1 MLAARVL
8 INALV
13 LGCLYACIAI
23 GFSLVWGVLNVIN
36 LIHGSFIVL
45 GAYLAWGLYQSLHI
59 SPWYAL
65 LIAAPLSLCSAI
77 SFSASYSIGL
87 LLRRFLL
94 TLTLTFGLDLIL
106 NNAMIYFFRPIIRK
120 LTLTPPMGSI
130 SLFGVVVPVDRLI
143 ATASALAL
151 TGILYLILR
160 RLRVGRAIVAVR
172 LDRDAA
178 TLMVSVNSIYAIAFG
193 LGAALA
199 GCAGVLMALIFPISP
214 LTSTA
219 YLGKAFVVCV
229 LGGLGSVSGA
239 LAGGILLALIE
250 GIGSTLI
257 GPAHA
262 TTLSFVLLIIFLIV
276 RPQGCSAGR
285 ASNDQMNLLL
295 LVLIACIA
303 ALPLFRRCLR
313 V

>member
-1 MLAARVL
+1 VLIAQIL

-45 GAYLAWGLYQSLHI
+45 GSYLAWGLYQQLGI

-65 LIAAPLSLCSAI
+65 FVAAPVLFVFGYLLQR
-77 SFSASYSIGL
+77 L
-87 LLRRFLL
+87 LLNRVIHAPVLV

-106 NNAMIYFFRPIIRK
+106 NNAMIYFFKADYRK
-120 LTLTPPMGSI
+120 LTLSPPMGSV
-130 SLFGVVVPVDRLI
+130 SLFDVVVPVDRLL
-143 ATASALAL
+143 ATAFALAL
-151 TGILYLILR
+151 TGVLYLVLR

-178 TLMVSVNSIYAIAFG
+178 VLMGVDVKSIYAIAFG

-214 LTSTA
+214 LTSATF
-219 YLGKAFVVCV
+219 LGKAFVVCV

-239 LAGGILLALIE
+239 LAGGLLLALVE
-250 GIGSTLI
+250 GIGSASI
-257 GPAHA
+257 GPSHA
-262 TTLSFVLLIIFLIV
+262 TTLSFALLILFLIV
-276 RPQGCSAGR
+276 RPQGLLGR
-285 ASNDQMNLLL
+285 KG
-295 LVLIACIA
+295 
-303 ALPLFRRCLR
+303 FE
-313 V
+313 

>member
-1 MLAARVL
+1 MLVLQVL

-45 GAYLAWGLYQSLHI
+45 GAYLAWGAYNWVGL
-59 SPWYAL
+59 SPWLSL
-65 LIAAPLSLCSAI
+65 LVAAPLFFAAGYVLQRV
-77 SFSASYSIGL
+77 L
-87 LLRRFLL
+87 LNRVITAPVLV

-106 NNAMIYFFRPIIRK
+106 NNAMIYAFKADYRK
-120 LTLTPPMGSI
+120 LILVPPTGSVA
-130 SLFGVVVPVDRLI
+130 LFGVVVPVDRLI
-143 ATASALAL
+143 ATGAALLL
-151 TGILYLILR
+151 TFLLYLLLR
-160 RLRVGRAIVAVR
+160 RSRIGRAIVAVR

-178 TLMVSVNSIYAIAFG
+178 VLMGVDVKSIYAVAFG

-214 LTSTA
+214 LTSSA

-239 LAGGILLALIE
+239 LAGGLLLALVE
-250 GIGSTLI
+250 GLGAVWF

-262 TTLSFVLLIIFLIV
+262 VTLSFLLLIVFLIV
-276 RPQGCSAGR
+276 RPQGLLGR
-285 ASNDQMNLLL
+285 KG
-295 LVLIACIA
+295 
-303 ALPLFRRCLR
+303 FE
-313 V
+313 

>member
-1 MLAARVL
+1 MLAAQVL

-45 GAYLAWGLYQSLHI
+45 GAYLAWGLYQSLHL

-65 LIAAPLSLCSAI
+65 IVAAPVFFCLGYIVQRIILNRVITAPV
-77 SFSASYSIGL
+77 L
-87 LLRRFLL
+87 V

-106 NNAMIYFFRPIIRK
+106 NNAMIYFFKADYRK
-120 LTLTPPMGSI
+120 LTLSPPMGSV
-130 SLFGVVVPVDRLI
+130 SLFGVVVPVDRLL
-143 ATASALAL
+143 ATAFALAL

-160 RLRVGRAIVAVR
+160 RLKVGRAIVAVR

-178 TLMVSVNSIYAIAFG
+178 VLMGVNVKSIYAIAFG

-214 LTSTA
+214 LTSSA

-250 GIGSTLI
+250 GIGSATI

-262 TTLSFVLLIIFLIV
+262 TTLSFVLLIVFLIL
-276 RPQGCSAGR
+276 RPQGLLGR
-285 ASNDQMNLLL
+285 KG
-295 LVLIACIA
+295 
-303 ALPLFRRCLR
+303 FE
-313 V
+313 

>member
-1 MLAARVL
+1 MLAAQVL

-45 GAYLAWGLYQSLHI
+45 GAYLAWGLYQSLHL

-65 LIAAPLSLCSAI
+65 VIAAPLFFCLGYVVQRIILNRVITAPV
-77 SFSASYSIGL
+77 L
-87 LLRRFLL
+87 V

-106 NNAMIYFFRPIIRK
+106 NNAMIYFFKADYRK
-120 LTLTPPMGSI
+120 LTLSPPMGSV
-130 SLFGVVVPVDRLI
+130 SLFGVVVPVDRLL
-143 ATASALAL
+143 ATALALAL

-160 RLRVGRAIVAVR
+160 RLKVGRAIVAVR

-178 TLMVSVNSIYAIAFG
+178 VLMGVDVKTIYAIAFG

-214 LTSTA
+214 LTSSA

-250 GIGSTLI
+250 GIGSATI

-262 TTLSFVLLIIFLIV
+262 TTLSFVLLIVFLIL
-276 RPQGCSAGR
+276 RPQGLLGR
-285 ASNDQMNLLL
+285 KG
-295 LVLIACIA
+295 
-303 ALPLFRRCLR
+303 FE
-313 V
+313 

>member
-1 MLAARVL
+1 MLLAAQVL

-45 GAYLAWGLYQSLHI
+45 GAYLAWGLYQSLHL

-65 LIAAPLSLCSAI
+65 VIAAPL
-77 SFSASYSIGL
+77 FFVIGYMIQRIIL
-87 LLRRFLL
+87 NRVITAPVLV

-106 NNAMIYFFRPIIRK
+106 NNAMIYYFKADYRK
-120 LTLTPPMGSI
+120 LTLSPPMGSI
-130 SLFGVVVPVDRLI
+130 SLFDVVVPVDRLI
-143 ATASALAL
+143 ATGFALAL

-160 RLRVGRAIVAVR
+160 RLRIGRAIVAVR

-178 TLMVSVNSIYAIAFG
+178 VLMGVKVNSIYAIAFG

-276 RPQGCSAGR
+276 RPQGLLGR
-285 ASNDQMNLLL
+285 KG
-295 LVLIACIA
+295 
-303 ALPLFRRCLR
+303 FE
-313 V
+313 

>member
-1 MLAARVL
+1 MLAAQVL

-65 LIAAPLSLCSAI
+65 VIAAPLFFAFGYLIQRIILNRVITAPV
-77 SFSASYSIGL
+77 L
-87 LLRRFLL
+87 V

-106 NNAMIYFFRPIIRK
+106 NNAMIYYFKADYRK

-130 SLFGVVVPVDRLI
+130 SLFDVVVPVDRLI

-151 TGILYLILR
+151 TGVLYLILR

-178 TLMVSVNSIYAIAFG
+178 TLMGVDVNSIYAIAFG

-276 RPQGCSAGR
+276 RPQGLLGR
-285 ASNDQMNLLL
+285 KG
-295 LVLIACIA
+295 
-303 ALPLFRRCLR
+303 FE
-313 V
+313 

>member
-1 MLAARVL
+1 MYAAQILV
-8 INALV
+8 NALV

-45 GAYLAWGLYQSLHI
+45 GSYLAFALYNSLHI

-65 LIAAPLSLCSAI
+65 LAAAPLFFLLG
-77 SFSASYSIGL
+77 YLLQRL
-87 LLRRFLL
+87 LLNRVISAPVLV

-106 NNAMIYFFRPIIRK
+106 NNAMIYFFKADYRK
-120 LTLTPPMGSI
+120 LALRPPLGSV
-130 SLFGVVVPVDRLI
+130 SAFGVVVPVDRLI
-143 ATASALAL
+143 ATVAALAL
-151 TGILYLILR
+151 TGLLYLVLR
-160 RLRVGRAIVAVR
+160 RSRIGRAIVAVR

-178 TLMVSVNSIYAIAFG
+178 ILVGVDVRQIYAIAFG

-214 LTSTA
+214 LTSST

-239 LAGGILLALIE
+239 LAGGWLLALVE
-250 GIGSTLI
+250 GIGSALF
-257 GPAHA
+257 GPSLA
-262 TTLSFVLLIIFLIV
+262 TTLSFALLIVFLIL
-276 RPQGCSAGR
+276 RPQGLVGR
-285 ASNDQMNLLL
+285 KG
-295 LVLIACIA
+295 
-303 ALPLFRRCLR
+303 FE
-313 V
+313 

>member
-1 MLAARVL
+1 MLAAQVL

-65 LIAAPLSLCSAI
+65 LVATPLFFAFGYLIQRIILNRVITAPVLV
-77 SFSASYSIGL
+77 
-87 LLRRFLL
+87 

-106 NNAMIYFFRPIIRK
+106 NNAMIYYFKADYRK

-130 SLFGVVVPVDRLI
+130 SLFDVVVPVDRLI

-151 TGILYLILR
+151 TGVLYLILR

-178 TLMVSVNSIYAIAFG
+178 TLMGVDVKSIYAIAFG

-276 RPQGCSAGR
+276 RPQGLLGR
-285 ASNDQMNLLL
+285 KG
-295 LVLIACIA
+295 
-303 ALPLFRRCLR
+303 FE
-313 V
+313 

>member
-1 MLAARVL
+1 MWVAQVL

-23 GFSLVWGVLNVIN
+23 GFSLGWGVLNVIN

-45 GAYLAWGLYQSLHI
+45 GAYLAWGLYQSLSI
-59 SPWYAL
+59 SPWYVL
-65 LIAAPLSLCSAI
+65 FIAAPLFFILG
-77 SFSASYSIGL
+77 YLLQRL
-87 LLRRFLL
+87 LLNRVITAPVLV

-106 NNAMIYFFRPIIRK
+106 NNAMIYFFKADYRK
-120 LTLTPPMGSI
+120 LTLSPLMGSI
-130 SLFGVVVPVDRLI
+130 SLFDVV
-143 ATASALAL
+143 ALAL
-151 TGILYLILR
+151 TGVLYLVLR

-178 TLMVSVNSIYAIAFG
+178 VLMGVDVKSIYAIAFG

-214 LTSTA
+214 LTSST

-239 LAGGILLALIE
+239 LAGGLLLALVE
-250 GIGSTLI
+250 GVGATFL

-262 TTLSFVLLIIFLIV
+262 TTLSFALLIVFLIA
-276 RPQGCSAGR
+276 RPQGLLGR
-285 ASNDQMNLLL
+285 KG
-295 LVLIACIA
+295 
-303 ALPLFRRCLR
+303 FE
-313 V
+313 

>member
-1 MLAARVL
+1 MWVAQVL

-45 GAYLAWGLYQSLHI
+45 GAYLAWGLYQALAI
-59 SPWYAL
+59 PPWYVL
-65 LIAAPLSLCSAI
+65 VIAAPLFFILG
-77 SFSASYSIGL
+77 YLLQWL
-87 LLRRFLL
+87 LLNRVITAPVLV

-106 NNAMIYFFRPIIRK
+106 NNAMIYYFKADYRK
-120 LTLTPPMGSI
+120 LTLSPPMGSI
-130 SLFGVVVPVDRLI
+130 SLFDVVVPVDRLV
-143 ATASALAL
+143 ATGFALAL
-151 TGILYLILR
+151 TGVLYLILR

-178 TLMVSVNSIYAIAFG
+178 LLMGVDVKSIYAIAFG

-214 LTSTA
+214 LTSSTF
-219 YLGKAFVVCV
+219 LGKAFVVCV

-239 LAGGILLALIE
+239 LAGGLLLALVE
-250 GIGSTLI
+250 SIGSTFL
-257 GPAHA
+257 GPSHA
-262 TTLSFVLLIIFLIV
+262 TTLSFALLIVFLIA
-276 RPQGCSAGR
+276 RPQGLLGR
-285 ASNDQMNLLL
+285 KG
-295 LVLIACIA
+295 
-303 ALPLFRRCLR
+303 FE
-313 V
+313 

>member
-1 MLAARVL
+1 MLAAQVL

-65 LIAAPLSLCSAI
+65 VVAAPLFFVFGYFIQRLILKVITAPV
-77 SFSASYSIGL
+77 L
-87 LLRRFLL
+87 V

-106 NNAMIYFFRPIIRK
+106 NNAMIYYFKADYRK
-120 LTLTPPMGSI
+120 LTLTPPMGSV
-130 SLFGVVVPVDRLI
+130 SLFDVVVPVDRLI

-151 TGILYLILR
+151 TGVLYLILR

-178 TLMVSVNSIYAIAFG
+178 TLMGVDVNSIYAIAFG

-276 RPQGCSAGR
+276 RPQGLLGR
-285 ASNDQMNLLL
+285 KG
-295 LVLIACIA
+295 
-303 ALPLFRRCLR
+303 FE
-313 V
+313 

>member
-1 MLAARVL
+1 MLVAQVL

-45 GAYLAWGLYQSLHI
+45 GAYLAWGLYQSLAI
-59 SPWYAL
+59 PPWYVLA
-65 LIAAPLSLCSAI
+65 IAAPLFFIFGYLLQR
-77 SFSASYSIGL
+77 L
-87 LLRRFLL
+87 LLNRVITAPVLV

-106 NNAMIYFFRPIIRK
+106 NNAMIYYFKADYRK
-120 LTLTPPMGSI
+120 LTLSPPIGSV
-130 SLFGVVVPVDRLI
+130 SLFDVVVPVDRLI
-143 ATASALAL
+143 ATAAALAL
-151 TGILYLILR
+151 TAVLYLVLR

-178 TLMVSVNSIYAIAFG
+178 VLMGVDVKSIYAIAFG

-214 LTSTA
+214 LTSSTF
-219 YLGKAFVVCV
+219 LGKAFVVCV

-239 LAGGILLALIE
+239 LAGGLLLALVE
-250 GIGSTLI
+250 GVGSATI
-257 GPAHA
+257 GPSHA
-262 TTLSFVLLIIFLIV
+262 TTLSFALLIAFLIA
-276 RPQGCSAGR
+276 RPQGLLGR
-285 ASNDQMNLLL
+285 KG
-295 LVLIACIA
+295 
-303 ALPLFRRCLR
+303 FE
-313 V
+313 

>member
-1 MLAARVL
+1 MLAAQIL

-59 SPWYAL
+59 SPWYSL
-65 LIAAPLSLCSAI
+65 VIAAPLFFVFGYVIQRLILNRVITAPV
-77 SFSASYSIGL
+77 L
-87 LLRRFLL
+87 V

-106 NNAMIYFFRPIIRK
+106 NNAMIYYFKADYRK
-120 LTLTPPMGSI
+120 LTLTPPMGSVSI
-130 SLFGVVVPVDRLI
+130 FDVVVPVDRLI
-143 ATASALAL
+143 ATVAALAL
-151 TGILYLILR
+151 TFVLYLILR

-178 TLMVSVNSIYAIAFG
+178 VLMGVNVNSIYAIAFG

-250 GIGSTLI
+250 GVGSAMI

-262 TTLSFVLLIIFLIV
+262 TTLSFVLLIVFLIL
-276 RPQGCSAGR
+276 RPQGLLGR
-285 ASNDQMNLLL
+285 KG
-295 LVLIACIA
+295 
-303 ALPLFRRCLR
+303 FE
-313 V
+313 

>member
-1 MLAARVL
+1 MLAIQVL

-45 GAYLAWGLYQSLHI
+45 GAYLAWGAYQALGI
-59 SPWYAL
+59 APLYAL
-65 LIAAPLSLCSAI
+65 LIAAPVFFVFGYLLQR
-77 SFSASYSIGL
+77 L
-87 LLRRFLL
+87 LLNRVVTASVLV

-106 NNAMIYFFRPIIRK
+106 NNAMIYYFTADYRK
-120 LTLTPPMGSI
+120 LILSPPTGSVSI
-130 SLFGVVVPVDRLI
+130 LNVVVPVDRLI
-143 ATASALAL
+143 ATVAALVL
-151 TGILYLILR
+151 TLLLYLLLR
-160 RLRVGRAIVAVR
+160 RSRVGRAIVAVR

-178 TLMVSVNSIYAIAFG
+178 VLMGVDVKSIYAIAFG

-214 LTSTA
+214 LTSSA

-239 LAGGILLALIE
+239 LAGGLLLALVE
-250 GIGSTLI
+250 GVGSVYL
-257 GPAHA
+257 GPSYAV
-262 TTLSFVLLIIFLIV
+262 TLSFVLLIIFLV
-276 RPQGCSAGR
+276 LRPQGLLGR
-285 ASNDQMNLLL
+285 KG
-295 LVLIACIA
+295 
-303 ALPLFRRCLR
+303 FE
-313 V
+313 

>member
-1 MLAARVL
+1 VLIAQIL

-45 GAYLAWGLYQSLHI
+45 GSYLAWGLYQALGI
-59 SPWYAL
+59 APWYAL
-65 LIAAPLSLCSAI
+65 FVAAPLFFVLG
-77 SFSASYSIGL
+77 YLLQRL
-87 LLRRFLL
+87 LLNRVIDAPVLV

-106 NNAMIYFFRPIIRK
+106 NNAMIYFFKADYRK
-120 LTLTPPMGSI
+120 LTLSPPMGSV
-130 SLFGVVVPVDRLI
+130 SLFDVVVPVDRLL
-143 ATASALAL
+143 ATAFALAL
-151 TGILYLILR
+151 TGVLYLVLR

-178 TLMVSVNSIYAIAFG
+178 VLMGVDVKSIYAIAFG

-214 LTSTA
+214 LTSATF
-219 YLGKAFVVCV
+219 LGKAFVVCV

-239 LAGGILLALIE
+239 LAGGLLLALVE
-250 GIGSTLI
+250 GIGSASI
-257 GPAHA
+257 GPSHA
-262 TTLSFVLLIIFLIV
+262 TTLSFALLILFLIV
-276 RPQGCSAGR
+276 RPQGLLGR
-285 ASNDQMNLLL
+285 KG
-295 LVLIACIA
+295 
-303 ALPLFRRCLR
+303 FE
-313 V
+313 

>member
-1 MLAARVL
+1 MLAAQVL

-65 LIAAPLSLCSAI
+65 VVAAPLFFVFGYFIQRLILNRVITAPV
-77 SFSASYSIGL
+77 L
-87 LLRRFLL
+87 V

-106 NNAMIYFFRPIIRK
+106 NNAMIYYFKADYRK
-120 LTLTPPMGSI
+120 LTLTPPMGSV
-130 SLFGVVVPVDRLI
+130 SLFDVVVPVDRLI

-151 TGILYLILR
+151 TGVLYLILR

-178 TLMVSVNSIYAIAFG
+178 TLMGVDVNSIYAIAFG

-214 LTSTA
+214 QTSTA
-219 YLGKAFVVCV
+219 YLGKAFVVSV

-239 LAGGILLALIE
+239 LAWGILLALIE

-276 RPQGCSAGR
+276 RPQGLLGR
-285 ASNDQMNLLL
+285 KG
-295 LVLIACIA
+295 
-303 ALPLFRRCLR
+303 FE
-313 V
+313 

>member
-1 MLAARVL
+1 VLVAQVL

-45 GAYLAWGLYQSLHI
+45 GAYLAWGLYQSLKI
-59 SPWYAL
+59 PPWYV
-65 LIAAPLSLCSAI
+65 LIVAAPLFFILG
-77 SFSASYSIGL
+77 YLLQRL
-87 LLRRFLL
+87 LLNRVISAPVLV

-106 NNAMIYFFRPIIRK
+106 NNAMIYFFKADYRK
-120 LTLTPPMGSI
+120 LTLSPPIGSV
-130 SLFGVVVPVDRLI
+130 SLFDVVVPVDRLI
-143 ATASALAL
+143 ATASALVL
-151 TGILYLILR
+151 TFVLYLVLR

-178 TLMVSVNSIYAIAFG
+178 VLMGVDVESIYAVAFG
-193 LGAALA
+193 IGAALA

-214 LTSTA
+214 LTSSQF
-219 YLGKAFVVCV
+219 LGKAFVVCV

-239 LAGGILLALIE
+239 LAGGLLLALVE
-250 GIGSTLI
+250 GIGSATL

-262 TTLSFVLLIIFLIV
+262 TTLSFALLIVFLIV
-276 RPQGCSAGR
+276 RPQGLLGR
-285 ASNDQMNLLL
+285 KG
-295 LVLIACIA
+295 
-303 ALPLFRRCLR
+303 FE
-313 V
+313 

>member
-1 MLAARVL
+1 MLAVQVL

-36 LIHGSFIVL
+36 LMHGSFIVL
-45 GAYLAWGLYQSLHI
+45 GAYLAWAAYQWLGI
-59 SPWYAL
+59 APWYTLVAVAPL
-65 LIAAPLSLCSAI
+65 FFVLGYLIQRLFLNSVIAAPVLV
-77 SFSASYSIGL
+77 
-87 LLRRFLL
+87 

-106 NNAMIYFFRPIIRK
+106 NNAMIYYFKADYRK
-120 LTLTPPMGSI
+120 LTLTPPMGSV
-130 SLFGVVVPVDRLI
+130 SVFDVVVPVDRLV
-143 ATASALAL
+143 ATASALVL
-151 TGILYLILR
+151 TGVLYLILR
-160 RLRVGRAIVAVR
+160 RLRVGRAIIAVK
-172 LDRDAA
+172 LERDAA
-178 TLMVSVNSIYAIAFG
+178 KLMGVDVDSIYAIAFG

-239 LAGGILLALIE
+239 LAGGVLLALIE
-250 GIGSTLI
+250 GVGSALI

-262 TTLSFVLLIIFLIV
+262 TTLSFALLIIFLIA
-276 RPQGCSAGR
+276 RPQGLLGR
-285 ASNDQMNLLL
+285 KG
-295 LVLIACIA
+295 
-303 ALPLFRRCLR
+303 FE
-313 V
+313 

>member
-1 MLAARVL
+1 MWVAQVL

-45 GAYLAWGLYQSLHI
+45 GAYLAWGLYQALAI
-59 SPWYAL
+59 PPWYVL
-65 LIAAPLSLCSAI
+65 VIAAPLFFILG
-77 SFSASYSIGL
+77 YLLQWL
-87 LLRRFLL
+87 LLNRVITAPVLV

-106 NNAMIYFFRPIIRK
+106 NNAMIYYFKADYRK
-120 LTLTPPMGSI
+120 LTLSPPMGSI
-130 SLFGVVVPVDRLI
+130 SLFDVVVPVDRLV
-143 ATASALAL
+143 ATGFALAL
-151 TGILYLILR
+151 TGVLYLVLR

-178 TLMVSVNSIYAIAFG
+178 VLMGVDVKSIYAIAFG

-214 LTSTA
+214 LTSST

-239 LAGGILLALIE
+239 LAGGLLLALVE
-250 GIGSTLI
+250 GVGSTFF
-257 GPAHA
+257 GPSHA
-262 TTLSFVLLIIFLIV
+262 TTLSFALLIVFLVV
-276 RPQGCSAGR
+276 RPQGLLGR
-285 ASNDQMNLLL
+285 KG
-295 LVLIACIA
+295 
-303 ALPLFRRCLR
+303 FE
-313 V
+313 